1 MRSSPSAGPPVRRS
15 ALVAPQPL
23 RLRHS
28 LQRDRIRRRAERHAF
43 LLRQI
48 PHTDVRFRDG
58 RLQLAIHLLV
68 RPAVLLEIL
77 RPFVV
82 ADGHAAGVREEIGDH
97 GDAALLEDEIGRRRG
112 GLVRAFHH
120 DFAVDGASVG
130 LPRDDA
136 AERGGDEPVTGNGPQ
151 LLVADRL
158 AGLPLRHRF
167 PARRV
172 GQEPRDV
179 EAVFVHDPAGNV
191 GDGDDLRAGLR
202 VEQSREVPSDV
213 AESLDDHAAPF
224 ERDAE
229 VARVFHHHVHDAAT
243 GGLLAPERAAERDR
257 LPGHGRGRVAV
268 PARVLVEDPGHDL
281 RVGGDVGRWNVAVR
295 PEHDGNALREAAGE
309 ALQLELGE
317 LLGIHG
323 DAALRAAERDVHERG
338 LPRHDGREA
347 QHLVVVRYHPEADHD
362 EVLGLATIMTWK
374 TALMDIPFGGAKGGV
389 AVDPKQLSKLELE
402 RLTRRFTQRIS
413 IVLGPYR
420 DVPAPD
426 VNTNP
431 QVMAWILDEYS
442 SRHGYTPAAVT
453 GKPVSLGGS
462 LGRDEAT
469 GRGVMYVM
477 MEYAR
482 DFGIPLQG
490 SRVVIQGFGNVG
502 GHLARLLDAEAGARV
517 IAVADVNGGIV
528 NENGLDIPGL
538 LDHAAARKPVSEWS
552 GGTAITNDALW
563 TVPCDWLVPA
573 ALGGVINRETNARTL
588 DCRVVVEGANEPTT
602 PSADLILAE
611 RGIAVIPDFLA
622 NAGGVTVSYYE
633 WSQNLQQYRWTHEQ
647 VNLELKATIT
657 KAYAA
662 VRDLAQQKGV
672 TFRTAAY
679 AIALQRVAE
688 AERLRGN

>member
-1 MRSSPSAGPPVRRS
+1 MSGKAIVVSQFDRAANLINLEDYMRRILMSPFREVQVEVPVRM
-15 ALVAPQPL
+15 
-23 RLRHS
+23 
-28 LQRDRIRRRAERHAF
+28 D
-43 LLRQI
+43 
-48 PHTDVRFRDG
+48 DG
-58 RLQLAIHLLV
+58 RIEVFTGYRIQHNGA
-68 RPAVLLEIL
+68 
-77 RPFVV
+77 
-82 ADGHAAGVREEIGDH
+82 
-97 GDAALLEDEIGRRRG
+97 RG
-112 GLVRAFHH
+112 
-120 DFAVDGASVG
+120 
-130 LPRDDA
+130 PCK
-136 AERGGDEPVTGNGPQ
+136 GG
-151 LLVADRL
+151 
-158 AGLPLRHRF
+158 
-167 PARRV
+167 
-172 GQEPRDV
+172 
-179 EAVFVHDPAGNV
+179 
-191 GDGDDLRAGLR
+191 
-202 VEQSREVPSDV
+202 
-213 AESLDDHAAPF
+213 
-224 ERDAE
+224 
-229 VARVFHHHVHDAAT
+229 
-243 GGLLAPERAAERDR
+243 
-257 LPGHGRGRVAV
+257 
-268 PARVLVEDPGHDL
+268 
-281 RVGGDVGRWNVAVR
+281 
-295 PEHDGNALREAAGE
+295 
-309 ALQLELGE
+309 
-317 LLGIHG
+317 I
-323 DAALRAAERDVHERG
+323 
-338 LPRHDGREA
+338 
-347 QHLVVVRYHPEADHD
+347 RYHPEADHD
-362 EVLGLATIMTWK
+362 EILGLATIMTWK

-389 AVDPKQLSKLELE
+389 TVDPRRLSNLELE

-426 VNTNP
+426 VNTNA

-462 LGRDEAT
+462 LGREEAT

-477 MEYAR
+477 MEYSR

-490 SRVVIQGFGNVG
+490 SRIVIQGFGNVG
-502 GHLARLLDAEAGARV
+502 GHLARLLDTEAGAKV

-538 LDHAAARKPVSEWS
+538 LAHAAARKPLTEWS
-552 GGTAITNDALW
+552 GGAPITNDALW

-573 ALGGVINRETNARTL
+573 ALGGVINRETNARSV
-588 DCRVVVEGANEPTT
+588 DCKVVVEAANEPTT

-647 VNLELKATIT
+647 VNRELKATIT